1 MRINQPVTGNEH
13 SLRDDHI
20 IVSRTDI
27 GGRIQFINKDFI
39 ETSGFTK
46 EELLEQPQNIVRHPD
61 MPSEVFE
68 DMWRDLKA
76 GLPWSGYF
84 KNRCKNGDHYWVN
97 ANTTPIFENGVATG
111 YSSILIK
118 PKSGIIAQ
126 IEPVYRLFK
135 ESKAKGLYIKHGR
148 ILSDSK
154 KAQVGRTWEKLG
166 AKIAVISV
174 ILCILTLLVGVVGLS
189 QIGLLPIFIAFLVQ
203 FFFVIFS
210 SSYLKKS
217 VKSKIEYLGS
227 CLNSIVGGNLTTEI
241 EVKDDEFVGIM
252 TTLKAMQAKLAYAEY
267 EKKQIECEKHD
278 LQEKLANDFEQSVKA
293 IVNIVASAATEL
305 SQTAHDMVSMIN
317 GSSQKA
323 GDATS
328 AATLTTANVQT
339 VAAAAEELS
348 ASVREIS
355 GQFQKTT
362 QLVVRSGEKA
372 NNADFL
378 ANALTKSSDK
388 VSQAMEMISTIAG
401 QINLLA
407 LNATIESARA
417 GEAGKGFAVVASEV
431 KNLAG
436 QSDRSVVEIQSVV
449 AEMRTASQAIIAA
462 LNEIKSSVNA
472 ISEATSSVASA
483 VEEQSATTN
492 EIARSMQTAAE
503 GTQTIS
509 SNLQD
514 VSKSSTQAGAAAEQM
529 FQASQELSK
538 QAESLNSH
546 VDAFLVKIR
555 AS

>member
-1 MRINQPVTGNEH
+1 MNNIKNYVQENKERFLNELIELLKIPSVSADSAYAH
-13 SLRDDHI
+13 DVIATANAVKESLEKAGCNLVEICETPGYPIVYGEHI
-20 IVSRTDI
+20 IDKNLPTVLVYGHYDV
-27 GGRIQFINKDFI
+27 QPPDPI
-39 ETSGFTK
+39 ELWTSPPF
-46 EELLEQPQNIVRHPD
+46 
-61 MPSEVFE
+61 
-68 DMWRDLKA
+68 
-76 GLPWSGYF
+76 
-84 KNRCKNGDHYWVN
+84 
-97 ANTTPIFENGVATG
+97 
-111 YSSILIK
+111 
-118 PKSGIIAQ
+118 
-126 IEPVYRLFK
+126 EPV
-135 ESKAKGLYIKHGR
+135 IK
-148 ILSDSK
+148 
-154 KAQVGRTWEKLG
+154 
-166 AKIAVISV
+166 
-174 ILCILTLLVGVVGLS
+174 
-189 QIGLLPIFIAFLVQ
+189 
-203 FFFVIFS
+203 
-210 SSYLKKS
+210 
-217 VKSKIEYLGS
+217 
-227 CLNSIVGGNLTTEI
+227 TTEI
-241 EVKDDEFVGIM
+241 HPEGAIFARGACDDKGQMYMHVKAFEYMIASNNLPCNVKFMIEGEEEVGSKSLSWFV
-252 TTLKAMQAKLAYAEY
+252 ERN
-267 EKKQIECEKHD
+267 
-278 LQEKLANDFEQSVKA
+278 QEKLANDFEQSVKA

-436 QSDRSVVEIQSVV
+436 QTDRSVVEIQSVV